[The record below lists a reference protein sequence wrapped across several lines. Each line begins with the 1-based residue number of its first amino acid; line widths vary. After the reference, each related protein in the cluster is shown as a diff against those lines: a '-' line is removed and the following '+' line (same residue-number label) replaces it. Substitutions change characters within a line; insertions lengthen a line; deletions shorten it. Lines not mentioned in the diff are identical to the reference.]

1 MHDTWKRV
9 KMDVSRSKD
18 PPGQKATAEREPSP
32 RWSATIEAA
41 PEATHA
47 AVPRPVIRINAA
59 RLIVAVSV
67 VALMTMLLADPTR
80 GPNGTVPVGEGA
92 TVVAGAGTVP
102 VAPVTP
108 VAAPSPHLVVD
119 TKPLSKGD
127 EMPLGVSV
135 VGPSEGAVLEL
146 TGLPSGGK
154 ISSGRPFGADGWR
167 LPVADLAD
175 AVFWPPQDFVGAIDV
190 AVELR
195 LADDTLADRQAVRW
209 EWAQRDSP
217 MKEIFESS
225 DRLLANDAAQ
235 VAELCRRGE
244 ELLSAGDIAAA
255 RLLLERA
262 ARAGSPRAAFMLGT
276 SYDPKVLKYLGVRG
290 VPADIALAR
299 NWYEKAKEHG
309 YTKVPRLI
317 GSVTS
322 DEGKPVAPINN
333 PGGRPAAE

>member
-1 MHDTWKRV
+1 MHDAWKRV
-9 KMDVSRSKD
+9 KMDVSRSKESRG
-18 PPGQKATAEREPSP
+18 PQATAEREPSP
-32 RWSATIEAA
+32 RWSAAIESA
-41 PEATHA
+41 EEVTHA

-80 GPNGTVPVGEGA
+80 VPNGAVPPGEGGT
-92 TVVAGAGTVP
+92 TVSGAGTVP

-108 VAAPSPHLVVD
+108 VAALSPRLVVD
-119 TKPLSKGD
+119 AQPLGKRD

-146 TGLPSGGK
+146 TGLPSGWK
-154 ISSGRPFGADGWR
+154 LSSGRPFGADGWR

-175 AVFWPPQDFVGAIDV
+175 AVIWPLQDFVGTIDV

-195 LADDTLADRQAVRW
+195 LADDTLADRQTVRR
-209 EWAQRDSP
+209 EWAQRDGP
-217 MKEIFESS
+217 PKETVEPS
-225 DRLLANDAAQ
+225 DRLLANDPTELAD
-235 VAELCRRGE
+235 LCRRGE

-290 VPADIALAR
+290 VPADVTLAR

-309 YTKVPRLI
+309 YGKAPRLI
-317 GSVTS
+317 GSFTS

-333 PGGRPAAE
+333 QGGRPTAE

>member
-1 MHDTWKRV
+1 MHDAWKRV

-18 PPGQKATAEREPSP
+18 SPGQKATAEREPSA
-32 RWSATIEAA
+32 RWSATIEPPA
-41 PEATHA
+41 EATHA

-80 GPNGTVPVGEGA
+80 GPNGTVPAGEGG
-92 TVVAGAGTVP
+92 TVVAGGTAPVP

-119 TKPLSKGD
+119 TKPFGKGD

-146 TGLPSGGK
+146 TGLPSGWK
-154 ISSGRPFGADGWR
+154 LSSGRPFGADGWR

-195 LADDTLADRQAVRW
+195 LADDTLADRQAVRR
-209 EWAQRDSP
+209 EWAQRDTP
-217 MKEIFESS
+217 MKEILESS
-225 DRLLANDAAQ
+225 DRLLASDPVQ

-276 SYDPKVLKYLGVRG
+276 SYDPKVLRYLGVRG
-290 VPADIALAR
+290 VPADVALAR

-317 GSVTS
+317 GSVAP
-322 DEGKPVAPINN
+322 DEGKAVAPINN
-333 PGGRPAAE
+333 QGAPE

>member
-92 TVVAGAGTVP
+92 TV
-102 VAPVTP
+102 
-108 VAAPSPHLVVD
+108 
-119 TKPLSKGD
+119 
-127 EMPLGVSV
+127 
-135 VGPSEGAVLEL
+135 EL